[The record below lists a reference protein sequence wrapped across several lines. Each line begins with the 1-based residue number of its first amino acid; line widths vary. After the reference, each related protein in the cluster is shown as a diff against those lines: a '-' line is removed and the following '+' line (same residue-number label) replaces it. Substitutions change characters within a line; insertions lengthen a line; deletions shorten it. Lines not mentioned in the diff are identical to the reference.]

1 MLFLASILLLF
12 SPESVRLL
20 RNHHLCPLP
29 LRARALHPGQTV
41 LGPVRGRG
49 VKPAEHPCYLLRPPG
64 LRVCYVGR
72 LPEYQVL
79 HGEGVS

>member
-29 LRARALHPGQTV
+29 LRARALRPGQTV
-41 LGPVRGRG
+41 LGPLHGCG
-49 VKPAEHPCYLLRPPG
+49 IKPAEHDVYLLHPPG
-64 LRVCYVGR
+64 LRVCRLGR
-72 LPEYQVL
+72 LPEYQVP